1 MNTVLNIAAKLSQ
14 NLEVEDSERFFVIY
28 NQLSR
33 SVDNLRGSINRYE
46 SYKKRNSQ
54 VVMEPNDD

>member
-14 NLEVEDSERFFVIY
+14 NLEMEDSERFFVIY

-46 SYKKRNSQ
+46 SYKKRKPQ
-54 VVMEPNDD
+54 IVMEPNDD